1 MPSIRDELAS
11 YGLLPIVYDYV
22 RMGVRRDYVLE
33 VPAEDEA
40 AVDFLR
46 QVCDDMDG
54 DELFGRILQFSPII
68 AGRIEAAEK
77 RPVPPK
83 EVCAY
88 LKSFWPFKRAD
99 SEFTVLGYT
108 IGAHGIWVDLREV
121 GGPRTWVEQWGEEGP
136 QVVSCEAAGGSR
148 CNPGSADSVSNV

>member
-77 RPVPPK
+77 RPSHPRKSVPTSRASGPSSGPTRSSLCWATPS
-83 EVCAY
+83 VPMGSGSICAK
-88 LKSFWPFKRAD
+88 LVA
-99 SEFTVLGYT
+99 L
-108 IGAHGIWVDLREV
+108 AHGSSSGVRRV
-121 GGPRTWVEQWGEEGP
+121 RK
-136 QVVSCEAAGGSR
+136 S
-148 CNPGSADSVSNV
+148 